1 MTETADAVIIG
12 GGVIGVS
19 VAYHLAKR
27 EFGHIVLL
35 ERDSLAQGSTGRSVA
50 TIDLLTLQ
58 AEAAELFARS
68 AAFFQRFDDILGTDC
83 GYVETGS
90 IILAG
95 SGQED
100 ELLAAVRHM
109 QAAGAGVNT
118 LTADALALLEPMA
131 DLSGVSAAT
140 YAAQGGYA
148 DPVLTTQAF
157 AAAARRLGVNVH
169 QGRTVT
175 GFRRQGKQISG
186 VETETGLIETPLVI
200 IAAGAWSID
209 LLRFFQIKIDLQPV
223 LHPVVCLRRPADFGP
238 AHHSLLDLTTG
249 IYARPERGGLTL
261 LGSINPQVGHDPAD
275 PDLWES
281 YVSDDYILWTMERLV
296 GRYPALA
303 QSTLCK
309 GWCGIMTISPDWQ
322 PVIGQWPDRPGLYC
336 ATGFSGRGFQ
346 ISPATGDL
354 LAGLICGDEEAAT
367 LLAPFTPTRL
377 AGGRLLRTG
386 EREKAYG
393 LLG

>member
-1 MTETADAVIIG
+1 MTETADAVIVG
-12 GGVIGVS
+12 GGVIGAS

-58 AEAAELFARS
+58 VEAAELFARS
-68 AAFFQRFDDILGTDC
+68 AAFFQQFEQILGSEC

-90 IILAG
+90 IVLAG
-95 SGQED
+95 PDQED
-100 ELLAAVRHM
+100 ELLAAVQHM
-109 QAAGAGVNT
+109 QAAGAGVKR
-118 LTADALALLEPMA
+118 LTPDALAMLEPRA

-140 YAAQGGYA
+140 YTGRGGYA

-157 AAAARRLGVNVH
+157 AGAAQRLGVKIH

-175 GFRRQGKQISG
+175 GFRQRGKQISG
-186 VETETGLIETPLVI
+186 VETETGLIESPLVI

-209 LLRFFQIKIDLQPV
+209 LLRTLQIKIDLQPV
-223 LHPVVCLRRPADFGP
+223 LHPVVCLRRPADFGQ
-238 AHHSLLDLTTG
+238 AHHSLLDLTSG

-275 PDLWES
+275 PDLWEG

-322 PVIGQWPDRPGLYC
+322 PVIGQWPDRSGLYC

-354 LAGLICGDEEAAT
+354 LAGLICGDQEAAT
-367 LLAPFTPTRL
+367 LLAPFTPTRF
-377 AGGRLLRTG
+377 AGGRLLRAG
-386 EREKAYG
+386 ERDKEYG